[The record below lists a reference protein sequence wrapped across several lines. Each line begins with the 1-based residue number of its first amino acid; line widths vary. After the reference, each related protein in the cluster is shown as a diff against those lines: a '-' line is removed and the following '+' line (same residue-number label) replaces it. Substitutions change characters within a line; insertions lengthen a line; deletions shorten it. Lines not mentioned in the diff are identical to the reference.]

1 MGDDW
6 AAIQA
11 WATIFTEPTKL
22 AETVG
27 KNWLLHKRTIKEDI
41 TKMETD
47 WTAKSYF
54 DSGIDA
60 AMALTE
66 AVGPISSFDLLSAG
80 GYVGDFP
87 IPLPSMDHLK
97 MMLENMF
104 KRLVELN
111 ELYELRN
118 CMNLSEE
125 ALGLALKAYKKFAKE
140 DIFGGFA
147 VLAELSAV
155 LFDDFEQ
162 CTASKEDVEL
172 FLSWSKVFLGFKPL
186 TEATTAQMHLHYQE
200 IAYRTDIAR
209 YYFMLAL
216 DPKATDDTFKAFGWS
231 LGETAYWALGSMKP
245 RPPFDGPQT
254 V

>member
-27 KNWLLHKRTIKEDI
+27 KNWLLHKRTIKADI

-97 MMLENMF
+97 IMLENMF

-111 ELYELRN
+111 ELYELKN

-125 ALGLALKAYKKFAKE
+125 VLGLALKAYKKFAK
-140 DIFGGFA
+140 
-147 VLAELSAV
+147 
-155 LFDDFEQ
+155 
-162 CTASKEDVEL
+162 
-172 FLSWSKVFLGFKPL
+172 
-186 TEATTAQMHLHYQE
+186 
-200 IAYRTDIAR
+200 
-209 YYFMLAL
+209 
-216 DPKATDDTFKAFGWS
+216 
-231 LGETAYWALGSMKP
+231 
-245 RPPFDGPQT
+245 
-254 V
+254 